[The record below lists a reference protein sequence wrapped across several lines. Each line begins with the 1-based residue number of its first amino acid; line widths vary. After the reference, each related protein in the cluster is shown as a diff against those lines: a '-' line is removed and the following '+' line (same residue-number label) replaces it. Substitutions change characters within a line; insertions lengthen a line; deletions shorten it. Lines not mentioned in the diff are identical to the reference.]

1 MAKQLPGL
9 LVLVFA
15 VGVSGCTMSTGTPYR
30 VQTAS
35 PSAITILTDPAL
47 RNIGQVRQ
55 VAQAHCAQ
63 YGKNAVQ
70 GLVGRKLQGGQAP
83 VTFACR

>member
-1 MAKQLPGL
+1 MLEKTTAVLALGL
-9 LVLVFA
+9 AL
-15 VGVSGCTMSTGTPYR
+15 SGCTMSSGPPYR

-35 PSAITILTDPAL
+35 PSAVTILTDPAL

-55 VAQAHCAQ
+55 VAQAHCAE
-63 YGKNAVQ
+63 YGKAAVQ
-70 GLVGRKLQGGQAP
+70 VSVGKLRGGQAP

>member
-9 LVLVFA
+9 LLLGFA
-15 VGVSGCTMSTGTPYR
+15 LGVSGCTMSTGTPYR

-47 RNIGQVRQ
+47 RNISQVRQ

-70 GLVGRKLQGGQAP
+70 SPVGGKLRGGQAP

>member
-1 MAKQLPGL
+1 MKRAAGL
-9 LVLVFA
+9 IVLSLA
-15 VGVSGCTMSTGTPYR
+15 LSGCVLSSGPPYR

-35 PSAITILTDPAL
+35 SSAITILTDPAL
-47 RNIGQVRQ
+47 RGLPQARQ
-55 VAQAHCAQ
+55 AAQAHCGQ

-70 GLVGRKLQGGQAP
+70 VSVGKLRGGQAP

>member
-1 MAKQLPGL
+1 
-9 LVLVFA
+9 
-15 VGVSGCTMSTGTPYR
+15 MSTGTPYR

-63 YGKNAVQ
+63 YGKTAVQ
-70 GLVGRKLQGGQAP
+70 SPVGQKLRGGQAP

>member
-1 MAKQLPGL
+1 MFKKTTGL
-9 LVLVFA
+9 LALSLA
-15 VGVSGCTMSTGTPYR
+15 LSSCTMSSGPPYR
-30 VQTAS
+30 VQTTS
-35 PSAITILTDPAL
+35 SSAITILTDPAL

-70 GLVGRKLQGGQAP
+70 VSVGKLRGGQAP

>member
-1 MAKQLPGL
+1 MLKKTTGL
-9 LVLVFA
+9 LALSLA
-15 VGVSGCTMSTGTPYR
+15 LSGCTMSYGPPYR
-30 VQTAS
+30 VQTTS

-55 VAQAHCAQ
+55 AAQAHCAQ

-70 GLVGRKLQGGQAP
+70 VSVGKLRGGQAP